1 MSRLRKRKDR
11 EELQRAL
18 LYMVLWICVI
28 FYAFVGG
35 VWAGEQ
41 AAKADKP
48 REPETVCTV
57 EEPAVDNPSDRLT
70 PATSLCTR
78 EACEELAVDNPSD
91 RLTPATSL
99 CTREACEEPV
109 PDVCEDTYL
118 IEGHALDFETQML
131 LYGACLEFKVDYK
144 LALAVIEQE
153 TGYRDIMGDGGDSC
167 GYMQVQ
173 RKWHEDRMELLGV
186 TDLMDPESNFRVG
199 CHFLAECIDRYGLEK
214 GLGYYNGGVPAVTN
228 YSREVLGR
236 LN

>member
-57 EEPAVDNPSDRLT
+57 EEP
-70 PATSLCTR
+70 
-78 EACEELAVDNPSD
+78 AVDNPSD